1 MSKLTRRNALILA
14 GIGALGVAALRP
26 GENGEAQNTYFQNIA
41 AALRKAQLQRPTLV
55 IDRQAL
61 AHNIQRLKQHLPEKM
76 AYRVVAKS
84 LPSVELI
91 EAVLRETQSQHL
103 MVFHQPFIE
112 ALARQV
118 PDADQLLGKPMP
130 VSQAALT
137 LNALSNSDLNS
148 FVPSR
153 DIQWLV
159 DSNERLREYAALA
172 EGRGD
177 TLNINLE
184 IDVGLHRGGFSEQ
197 AELQSALQFLRDS
210 KSLKFTGFM
219 GYEPHI
225 VKVPELA
232 GGGEKA
238 FEAAQQIYRDALELA
253 RKVWNGKLD
262 ESSLT
267 LNTGGSGTF
276 QMYKDRQSPANELAM
291 GSGLVMPT
299 SFDLPTL
306 NDHKPAAFIATPVL
320 KANKGIRIPG
330 LEWAA
335 PALEAWNPN
344 WQRSYFTYGGY
355 WKATP
360 VSPKGLSP
368 NALYGRS
375 TNQELLNGSND
386 TGLSVGDTVFLR
398 PQQSEF
404 VFLQFGDIAVYD
416 NGNITELWPVL
427 QNS

>member
-1 MSKLTRRNALILA
+1 MPKLTRRNALILA

-26 GENGEAQNTYFQNIA
+26 DETGEPQDVYFQNIA
-41 AALRKAQLQRPTLV
+41 AALREAQLQRPTLV

-61 AHNIQRLKQHLPEKM
+61 KHNIARLQQHLPESM

-91 EAVLRETQSQHL
+91 DAVLQATQTRHL

-112 ALARQV
+112 ALAKQV
-118 PDADQLLGKPMP
+118 PQADQLLGKPMP

-137 LNALSNSDLNS
+137 LSNLGGGPAE

-172 EGRGD
+172 QGRGEF
-177 TLNINLE
+177 LNINLE
-184 IDVGLHRGGFSEQ
+184 IDVGLHRGGFSEP
-197 AELQSALQFLRDS
+197 AELRTALQFLRDND
-210 KSLKFTGFM
+210 SLAFTGFM

-225 VKVPELA
+225 VKLPEII
-232 GGGEKA
+232 GGGEAA
-238 FEAAQQIYRDALELA
+238 FEKAQSIYRDAIELA
-253 RKVWNGKLD
+253 QAVWNGSLD
-262 ESSLT
+262 TSKLT

-306 NDHKPAAFIATPVL
+306 SDHKPAAFIATPVL
-320 KANKGIRIPG
+320 KASKGIRIPG

-335 PALEAWNPN
+335 PALETWNPN
-344 WQRSYFTYGGY
+344 WQRSYFTYGGF

-368 NALYGRS
+368 NALFGRS
-375 TNQELLNGSND
+375 TNQELLNGSED

-398 PQQSEF
+398 PEQSEF

-416 NGNITELWPVL
+416 DGEITDLWPVL